1 MSDIGRYADQAA
13 LVGRLFYSVMF
24 LLFGYGKITA
34 YAGTVGYMSSLGLP
48 APSLVYAARHHHR
61 DWRWLTNVGWLSNT
75 PRSTR
80 ACNLCLGFRFP
91 WTLATWGPESVPALH
106 EEHGDGRRIVSVRC
120 LRRRRLFNRREK
132 IVNDAS
138 PIG

>member
-48 APSLVYAARHHHR
+48 APSLV
-61 DWRWLTNVGWLSNT
+61 
-75 PRSTR
+75 
-80 ACNLCLGFRFP
+80 
-91 WTLATWGPESVPALH
+91 TLLAIIIEM
-106 EEHGDGRRIVSVRC
+106 D
-120 LRRRRLFNRREK
+120 
-132 IVNDAS
+132 S
-138 PIG
+138 PNPG